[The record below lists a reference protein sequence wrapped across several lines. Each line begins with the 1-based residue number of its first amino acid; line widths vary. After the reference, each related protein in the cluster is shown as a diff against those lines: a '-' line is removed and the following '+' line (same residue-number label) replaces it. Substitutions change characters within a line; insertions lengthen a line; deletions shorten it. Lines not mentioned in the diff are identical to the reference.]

1 MLQKMVGA
9 FYTILSLN
17 YSCEDIIQ
25 GIKLN
30 YQESWKKRGGSSIQN
45 SLIIAIKILEFK
57 NYRGEF
63 LNEIISFSCK
73 DITRAIKTMD

>member
-17 YSCEDIIQ
+17 YSCDDIIQ

-30 YQESWKKRGGSSIQN
+30 YQESCKKRLGVPYLTPSCGCGFV
-45 SLIIAIKILEFK
+45 AVAVAVEFELPVQQK
-57 NYRGEF
+57 LCF
-63 LNEIISFSCK
+63 
-73 DITRAIKTMD
+73 

>member
-30 YQESWKKRGGSSIQN
+30 YQESCKKRGG
-45 SLIIAIKILEFK
+45 EFHTEFT
-57 NYRGEF
+57 NY
-63 LNEIISFSCK
+63 CYK
-73 DITRAIKTMD
+73 DIRGTKLQGRVSKRNH